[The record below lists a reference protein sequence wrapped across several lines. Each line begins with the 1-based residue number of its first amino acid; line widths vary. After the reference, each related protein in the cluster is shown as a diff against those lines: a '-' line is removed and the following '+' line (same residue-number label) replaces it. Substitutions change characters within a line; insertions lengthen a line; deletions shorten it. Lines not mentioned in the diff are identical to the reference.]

1 MSRNTNFDYSW
12 RMTSC
17 QDSFSA
23 SWKLQKFKIF
33 TNIQNFPNFRDFGK
47 IIEFSQSLASF
58 FPSLL
63 IKFIFINS
71 VNFMNIRRHFKNFCP
86 ITKISFSIFPRW
98 WHQSLL
104 WSCDKV
110 FSGNR
115 IQSRSFI
122 ASSGKQVQ
130 QLMLSSITQS
140 MQEWHSRQMH
150 SRDLTLSEPFCAF
163 LVSQYFR
170 SEILDRD
177 QTGSKLNK
185 TGSKLLKRVQTEWF
199 TITE

>member
-1 MSRNTNFDYSW
+1 MHLQFVRAESAPCSQVLEVLKWWLWHTRMMSRNTIFDYSW

-23 SWKLQKFKIF
+23 SWKLRKFKF
-33 TNIQNFPNFRDFGK
+33 FKNIQNFRDFGK
-47 IIEFSQSLASF
+47 IIKFSQSLASF

-110 FSGNR
+110 F
-115 IQSRSFI
+115 FW
-122 ASSGKQVQ
+122 KQKPKPIIYYVFWKANPA
-130 QLMLSSITQS
+130 T
-140 MQEWHSRQMH
+140 
-150 SRDLTLSEPFCAF
+150 
-163 LVSQYFR
+163 
-170 SEILDRD
+170 
-177 QTGSKLNK
+177 
-185 TGSKLLKRVQTEWF
+185 
-199 TITE
+199 